1 MNNET
6 NTTTATDHLLG
17 FCPEATD
24 EPAPETKR
32 SAESAPAP
40 KAKAPDGGN
49 GYPFQTKREICA
61 RLETDSGY
69 RHSCLIVLYE
79 RQTADEQET
88 KETKWKNRRGF
99 MSSHA
104 VNGTKL
110 AEKLIAGEQLTDE
123 EEDKLAGIV
132 CRYGKQLAAHFRAQ
146 ATAADPAKAEQA
158 ACFFGG

>member
-32 SAESAPAP
+32 SADSAPAP
-40 KAKAPDGGN
+40 KAKAPNGGN
-49 GYPFQTKREICA
+49 GYPFRTKREICDQLA
-61 RLETDSGY
+61 TDRDFRHECLLILY
-69 RHSCLIVLYE
+69 R
-79 RQTADEQET
+79 RQTEDEQET

-104 VNGTKL
+104 VNGSRIAQAIL
-110 AEKLIAGEQLTDE
+110 AGEQLSDE
-123 EEDKLAGIV
+123 DEAKLDGIV
-132 CRYGKQLAAHFRAQ
+132 CRYGKQLAAHFRQA
-146 ATAADPAKAEQA
+146 ATAAEPELADKA